1 MCSLLTALLYVI
13 TAAQVALYVV
23 ALWQNDWLV
32 EQLSQNPLVG
42 PSETRLH
49 TLGAL
54 ATSDLTDLRQYWRL
68 ASSIFLCSGALCLD
82 TSLPQA
88 IDLA

>member
-1 MCSLLTALLYVI
+1 MCRDRRLRVCSLL

-23 ALWQNDWLV
+23 SLWQNNWLV
-32 EQLSQNPLVG
+32 EQLSQNPMVG
-42 PSETRLH
+42 PSEGRLH

-68 ASSIFLCSGALCLD
+68 ASSIFLCSGVLSALTTHSCEQL
-82 TSLPQA
+82 S
-88 IDLA
+88 